1 MKPYVILI
9 GSASG
14 IGKSTVAA
22 ELAKTLNIKH
32 LVETDFIREVVRGI
46 IGKEYAPALHSSS
59 YNAYKYL
66 RNQENYKSYEELINA
81 GFEEHASFVLPAV
94 ERVIDRAIKDHDDI
108 ILEGVHLVPGL
119 IDLEQFEDMASV
131 YFFILSSDEEDHK
144 NRFVKRAM
152 EIRRGGKQLDYFKEN
167 RIIHDHLIE
176 QAKKHDVKI
185 IKTTNIDKTVK
196 KMMAHIQETC
206 ETIALKNSVD
216 ELSLVGEIIINRHGA
231 SIKNISYPIKGFKEP
246 LVRQINVSEK
256 SEFDKFILNINRHEE
271 KKDELE
277 ELYNLTDYRSCMICA
292 INNETLEK
300 IKEDLDK
307 EGLLYKPE

>member
-59 YNAYKYL
+59 YNAYTHL
-66 RNQENYKSYEELINA
+66 RNQENYKSQAELINA

-108 ILEGVHLVPGL
+108 ILEGVHLIPGL
-119 IDLEQFEDMASV
+119 IDLEKFKDKASV

-176 QAKKHDVKI
+176 QAQKYDVKTI
-185 IKTTNIDKTVK
+185 GTSNIDKTVK
-196 KMMAHIQETC
+196 KMLSYINETC
-206 ETIALKNSVD
+206 EIIHLKNSVD
-216 ELSLVGEIIINRHGA
+216 ELSIVGDIIIDKYGA
-231 SIKNISYPIKGFKEP
+231 SMKNISYPIKGFKEP
-246 LVRQINVSEK
+246 LVRQINVSEI
-256 SEFDKFILNINRHEE
+256 SEFNKFVTNITKHEE
-271 KKDELE
+271 KKKELE
-277 ELYNLTDYRSCMICA
+277 ELYKLTDYRSNLICA
-292 INNETLEK
+292 INQDTIEK

-307 EGLLYKPE
+307 EGLLYKI